1 MILDQIGTR
10 YTFTLSFL
18 VMVCICFLFS
28 FLGPCFPRHGL
39 HLFSFQFS
47 RTLLSSSWFVFVFFP
62 VFSDLA
68 FLVMV
73 CICFLFSFL
82 GPCFPRH
89 GLHFF
94 SFQFS
99 RTLLS
104 SSWFVFVFFSVFS
117 NLAFLVMVCICFLFS
132 FLGPCFPRHG
142 LHLFSFQFSRTLLS
156 SSWFV
161 FVFFSVFLDLAF
173 LVMVCI
179 CFLFSFLGPC
189 FPRHGLHLFSFQFS
203 WTLLSSSWFVFVFFS
218 VFSNSALSSNI
229 CGRYCTK
236 SFS

>member
-1 MILDQIGTR
+1 
-10 YTFTLSFL
+10 
-18 VMVCICFLFS
+18 MVCICFLFS

-39 HLFSFQFS
+39 YLFSFQFS
-47 RTLLSSSWFVFVFFP
+47 RTLLSSSWFAFVFFS

-89 GLHFF
+89 GLYLF

-117 NLAFLVMVCICFLFS
+117 
-132 FLGPCFPRHG
+132 
-142 LHLFSFQFSRTLLS
+142 
-156 SSWFV
+156 
-161 FVFFSVFLDLAF
+161 DLAF

-189 FPRHGLHLFSFQFS
+189 FPRHGLYLFSFQFS
-203 WTLLSSSWFVFVFFS
+203 RTLLSSSWFAFVFFSVFSDHALSYTQLHFLSSSWFAFFFFSVFTDLAFLFMVSICFLFSFLGPCFPRHGLYLFSFQFSRTLLSSSWFVFVFFS
-218 VFSNSALSSNI
+218 VF
-229 CGRYCTK
+229 
-236 SFS
+236 